1 MEAMTVAARAE
12 LTQSHNALQSLQE
25 LVAEHGTRGVN
36 LWHFKDDEYDDQHTY
51 LVEAGPKKASDY
63 TLAFAIIR
71 AAGRMPT
78 KFCPSCEQDKDI
90 SLFVARNAVGSG
102 LGSICRECNRENV
115 RRSTIKRRS
124 RLQATL
130 TPHQD
135 AA

>member
-12 LTQSHNALQSLQE
+12 LAQSHNALQSLQE
-25 LVAEHGTRGVN
+25 IVTEHGSHGVN
-36 LWHFKDDEYDDQHTY
+36 IWHFKDDEYDDQHTFV
-51 LVEAGPKKASDY
+51 VEAGPKKASDY
-63 TLAFAIIR
+63 TLAYALIR

-78 KFCPSCEQDKDI
+78 KFCTLCEQDKDI
-90 SLFVARNAVGSG
+90 SLFVVRNAVGSG

-115 RRSTIKRRS
+115 RRSSERRRS

-130 TPHQD
+130 VATD

>member
-1 MEAMTVAARAE
+1 MTVAARAE
-12 LTQSHNALQSLQE
+12 LAQSHNALQSLQE
-25 LVAEHGTRGVN
+25 LVAEYGVRGVN

-51 LVEAGPKKASDY
+51 VVEAGPKKASDY
-63 TLAFAIIR
+63 TLAYALIR

-102 LGSICRECNRENV
+102 LGSICKECNRENV
-115 RRSTIKRRS
+115 RRSTNKRRS
-124 RLQATL
+124 QLQATL
-130 TPHQD
+130 QATPE